1 MEGTHDISSIL
12 SAKANH
18 TWVLTS
24 EVKYTPPPT
33 CLEGEQAM
41 SVSGSQNTKRLL
53 RMREAV
59 ESGEQPK
66 DCRHV
71 LAFENSVTDQL
82 GDLWQETMSVE

>member
-1 MEGTHDISSIL
+1 
-12 SAKANH
+12 
-18 TWVLTS
+18 
-24 EVKYTPPPT
+24 
-33 CLEGEQAM
+33 M
-41 SVSGSQNTKRLL
+41 SVCGSQNTKRLL

-82 GDLWQETMSVE
+82 GDLWQEAMSVE